1 MQPGGEFRF
10 FYAFH
15 VVLAD
20 MNISQIQ
27 DDKTTI
33 SKFGHICVF
42 SAGFILCEPSCFL
55 SCQLP
60 PPPSIV

>member
-1 MQPGGEFRF
+1 MQLAGEFRF
-10 FYAFH
+10 SSTFH

-20 MNISQIQ
+20 VNISQIQ

-42 SAGFILCEPSCFL
+42 SAGFILCEPSCF
-55 SCQLP
+55 
-60 PPPSIV
+60 